1 MKGEASSRTGRRLAA
16 GAFAVTLIAL
26 TVIAIRLESDPDL
39 GAQPASTTC
48 LGLGRLA
55 ESIMRARLSGVHEAR
70 AYDMARQVDAA
81 FADDLAGM
89 VTEIYN
95 LPIDSTA
102 DTDITAAQTR
112 EFVERRCLGS
122 S

>member
-1 MKGEASSRTGRRLAA
+1 MNTKGEASSKTGRWLAA
-16 GAFAVTLIAL
+16 GVFAVILIAL
-26 TVIAIRLESDPDL
+26 TAIAVRMESDTD
-39 GAQPASTTC
+39 PAARSAAC
-48 LGLGRLA
+48 LDLGRLA

-95 LPIDSTA
+95 LQIDSNA
-102 DTDITAAQTR
+102 DANITATQTR
-112 EFVERRCLGS
+112 EFIERRCLGAN
-122 S
+122 